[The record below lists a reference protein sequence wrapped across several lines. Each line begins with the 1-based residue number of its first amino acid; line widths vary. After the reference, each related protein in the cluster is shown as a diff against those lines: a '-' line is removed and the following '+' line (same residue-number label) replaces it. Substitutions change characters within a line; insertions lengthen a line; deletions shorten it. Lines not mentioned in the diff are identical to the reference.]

1 MLKDKEL
8 SMVSGAN
15 LLDDGVSWFKE
26 NPVLGTVICVA
37 AAVATAGAIYYVAG
51 VGTAAGT
58 LEVGSTM
65 TSSPVFE
72 EVIRNGAVAIIGAP
86 IV

>member
-26 NPVLGTVICVA
+26 NPVLGTVVCVA

-51 VGTAAGT
+51 TATVAGAATEGLVGASFCETYIAPAISAT
-58 LEVGSTM
+58 ISL
-65 TSSPVFE
+65 PV
-72 EVIRNGAVAIIGAP
+72 
-86 IV
+86 